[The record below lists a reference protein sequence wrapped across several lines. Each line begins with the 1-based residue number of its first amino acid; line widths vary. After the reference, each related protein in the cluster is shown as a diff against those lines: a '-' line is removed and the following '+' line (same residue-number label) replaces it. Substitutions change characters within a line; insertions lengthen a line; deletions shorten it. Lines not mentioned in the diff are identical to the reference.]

1 MLLGTWSKVK
11 GASKQPPVH
20 RLVFGLYGYSDGTD
34 SVLSEQ
40 HEFCFVG
47 IGFALLQEGEE
58 VDAAAVKQP
67 IEKATLGE
75 RVAFLG
81 VVGDWG
87 NPLWIVVMGFEKVL
101 ESTDESRVSMG
112 RTHR

>member
-1 MLLGTWSKVK
+1 MLLGTWLKVK

-58 VDAAAVKQP
+58 VDAAAVK
-67 IEKATLGE
+67 
-75 RVAFLG
+75 
-81 VVGDWG
+81 
-87 NPLWIVVMGFEKVL
+87 
-101 ESTDESRVSMG
+101 
-112 RTHR
+112 

>member
-40 HEFCFVG
+40 HEFCFIDV
-47 IGFALLQEGEE
+47 GFAFLQDGEE

-75 RVAFLG
+75 RVAFWEWSG
-81 VVGDWG
+81 IGEIPSG
-87 NPLWIVVMGFEKVL
+87 
-101 ESTDESRVSMG
+101 
-112 RTHR
+112 